1 MVTSMIT
8 GLKNGKVILENSI
21 AENLKVYI
29 DGKKICAVTDK
40 DIPCDRIIDAG
51 GNYISPGF
59 IDIHTHGAGGYDFL
73 DRSVEAYL
81 SIAREHA
88 RHGATAIV
96 PTLTSVDTE
105 QMKTAIKIF
114 KEAKGAQTD
123 GAELLGL
130 HAEGPYF
137 AESQKGAQES
147 RYIREFDSREYAEIL
162 ELGDGCILRWSAAPE
177 KSGSKAFAEEL
188 LKHGALPCIG
198 HSDADF
204 DCAVEAFKNGFTH
217 VTHLYSCTS
226 TVHRRNAYRYA
237 GIVEAAYLI
246 DDMTVEIIADG
257 IHLPPPLLKMVY
269 KFKGADKIALITD
282 SMRAAGMPDGESVL
296 GNLTDG
302 LKVIV
307 EDGVAKLP
315 DRTAFA
321 GSVATCD
328 RLVRNMVTLAG
339 VPLSDAVK
347 MASATPAKILNLQQ
361 RGALKKGNYADIVI
375 FDGDINIIKTIVNG
389 NLVYNRD

>member
-1 MVTSMIT
+1 MIT
-8 GLKNGKVILENSI
+8 AIKNGKVILEASI

-29 DGKKICAVTDK
+29 DGKKICRITEE
-40 DIPCDRIIDAG
+40 DIPCDRVIDAG
-51 GNYISPGF
+51 GQYVSPGF

-73 DRSVEAYL
+73 DQSVKAYL
-81 SIAREHA
+81 SIAKEHA
-88 RHGATAIV
+88 RHGAAAIV
-96 PTLTSVDTE
+96 PTLTSVDTG
-105 QMKTAIKIF
+105 QMKTAIELF
-114 KEAKGAQTD
+114 KEAKSIQTD

-147 RYIREFDSREYAEIL
+147 RFIRDFDSEEYKEIL
-162 ELGDGCILRWSAAPE
+162 ELGGDCILRWSAAPE
-177 KSGSKAFAEEL
+177 KRGSKAFAQEL
-188 LKHGALPCIG
+188 LKHGVLPCIG
-198 HSDADF
+198 HSDADY
-204 DCAVEAFKNGFTH
+204 DCAAEAFKNGFTH

-226 TVHRRNAYRYA
+226 TVHRKNAYRYA

-296 GNLTDG
+296 GNLKDG

-339 VPLSDAVK
+339 VPLQDAVK
-347 MASATPAKILNLQQ
+347 MASATPAKILKLKE
-361 RGALKKGNYADIVI
+361 RGALKEGNYADIVI
-375 FDGDINIIKTIVNG
+375 FDKDINVIKTIVNG
-389 NLVYNRD
+389 NVVYEL